1 MRELLLMRHA
11 EAVAHHPGLADHDRP
26 LTAHGREAARKAAHR
41 LQRAHG
47 VPELV
52 LYSPAVRTRETA
64 AHLGAAL
71 ALPSGALRS
80 DPRIYQASPDGLL
93 ELLRELPAAV
103 RRVLLVGHNPAVS
116 QLAHALDPAG
126 SRRSFATAEFRLL
139 RLPVTDWFAI
149 GDLP

>member
-11 EAVAHHPGLADHDRP
+11 EAVAQPPGLSDHDRP
-26 LTAHGREAARKAAHR
+26 LTAHGRDAATKAAHR

-47 VPELV
+47 LPELV
-52 LYSPAVRTRETA
+52 LFSSALRTRETA
-64 AHLGAAL
+64 AQVGAAL
-71 ALPSGALRS
+71 SLPASALRS

-93 ELLRELPAAV
+93 ELLRELPAEI
-103 RRVLLVGHNPAVS
+103 RRVLLVGHNPTVS

-139 RLPVTDWFAI
+139 HLPVADWSAL
-149 GDLP
+149 GEAP